1 MREKQPE
8 IKESDSVV
16 VVVWSKNE
24 CVLQK
29 SSLYGG
35 QANKRECE
43 SDSVV
48 VRSVKQRLEGLS
60 QSPDS
65 PELSKRPPCIP
76 CSLGGSLI
84 CPIRVDTQVDG
95 RGEVSPA
102 ESERTNRNQSKT
114 LQWWC

>member
-24 CVLQK
+24 RVLQK
-29 SSLYGG
+29 SSLYGE

-76 CSLGGSLI
+76 CSLGGGPDLPDSGGYTGGWTRRSI
-84 CPIRVDTQVDG
+84 TC
-95 RGEVSPA
+95 
-102 ESERTNRNQSKT
+102 
-114 LQWWC
+114 